1 MKIRIIIFSYQ
12 REQMLKN
19 LIKEIKAFTED
30 IVYTII
36 DDGSDFILQDNFY
49 QFKHG
54 GKPKFW
60 EKWDYAL
67 KMLKND
73 TSDLFIFMPSD
84 VSDIY
89 LPNIIDR
96 HNQLKHNPYAYNLI
110 NDGREN
116 CWNAIKPVQLD
127 AYSFKVGFTDCGFFC
142 NKNLLNKIG
151 YYVNEINPRRFLF
164 NPPISSGVG
173 QQLTWRMRK
182 ANCAMYTP
190 VHSLVYHGSH
200 VSLMHEVER
209 IKTPL
214 ISK

>member
-67 KMLKND
+67 RMLKED
-73 TSDLFIFMPSD
+73 HSELFIFMPSD
-84 VSDIY
+84 VSDIN
-89 LPNIIDR
+89 LPKIIDR
-96 HNQLKHNPYAYNLI
+96 HNQ
-110 NDGREN
+110 
-116 CWNAIKPVQLD
+116 
-127 AYSFKVGFTDCGFFC
+127 
-142 NKNLLNKIG
+142 
-151 YYVNEINPRRFLF
+151 
-164 NPPISSGVG
+164 
-173 QQLTWRMRK
+173 
-182 ANCAMYTP
+182 
-190 VHSLVYHGSH
+190 
-200 VSLMHEVER
+200 
-209 IKTPL
+209 
-214 ISK
+214 